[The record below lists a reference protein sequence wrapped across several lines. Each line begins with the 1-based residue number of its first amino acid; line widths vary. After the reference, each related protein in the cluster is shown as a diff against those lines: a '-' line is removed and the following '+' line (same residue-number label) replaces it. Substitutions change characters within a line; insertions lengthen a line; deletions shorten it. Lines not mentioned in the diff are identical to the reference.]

1 MTIVAV
7 GGATYHL
14 VAAMESGR
22 WRARAERQESGERY
36 GIECTGASEQ
46 EALTRLARWLQWQ
59 YEHRAA
65 LEALQRAE
73 SAYYRTIA
81 GSAFASPVEG
91 ASALELQKESLAAL
105 EAARTHLDEI
115 RSQNPEA

>member
-22 WRARAERQESGERY
+22 WLARAERQENGGRF
-36 GIECTGASEQ
+36 GIACTGASEQ

-59 YEHRAA
+59 FEHSVA

-73 SAYYRTIA
+73 SAYHRTIA